1 MRVGLDLLFLV
12 PGRTGGRETH
22 ARELLRAIAARP
34 DAPQIVA
41 FLGADAA
48 SAGRGW
54 WTDVPDEVV
63 VLPRVTTRRT
73 ASWALGEMAGVARAA
88 ARAKVDVLHGP
99 ANFVPPAGPF
109 ARVLTL
115 HDVAWRKLP
124 DLMPTAR
131 RRATDALVVPGAKR
145 AHRVITVS
153 EASARDI
160 ETEFRIPRERIDVIP
175 NGLTRPQTLNTPLRR
190 GLTPLGGLVEGSGEK
205 RASVL
210 SVATY
215 LPHKNLEML
224 VDVLALLP
232 EPRPRLVI
240 AGAGTDGGGLAAR
253 ARERG
258 VAEDVELRGEVSGEE
273 LEALYAA
280 ATVYV
285 TATLYEGFGFP
296 VLEAMARDVPVVC
309 SDLPVLHEVAGD
321 EALFVDPREPE
332 AIAAAVARVL
342 EDPRPMPGGRERAQR
357 YTWDAAAEAT
367 LAVYRRAA
375 ASLNP

>member
-1 MRVGLDLLFLV
+1 MRLGLDLLFLV

-34 DAPQIVA
+34 DAPHVVA

-88 ARAKVDVLHGP
+88 ARANVDVLHGP

-115 HDVAWRKLP
+115 HDVAWRKRP
-124 DLMPTAR
+124 ELMPAAR

-153 EASARDI
+153 ESSARDI
-160 ETEFRIPRERIDVIP
+160 EAEFRVPRERIDVIP
-175 NGLTRPQTLNTPLRR
+175 NGLEPPPLKGSDPLSGGDSDPRP
-190 GLTPLGGLVEGSGEK
+190 
-205 RASVL
+205 VL
-210 SVATY
+210 LSIATY
-215 LPHKNLEML
+215 LPHKNLETL

-240 AGAGTDGGGLAAR
+240 AGAGTDGGELAAR

-258 VAEDVELRGEVSGEE
+258 VGEDVELRGEVSAEE

-321 EALFVDPREPE
+321 EALFVDPRDPE
-332 AIAAAVARVL
+332 AIAAAVGRVL
-342 EDPRPMPGGRERAQR
+342 EDPRPMPGGRERAQG
-357 YTWDAAAEAT
+357 YTWEAAADAT

-375 ASLNP
+375 ASLNR